1 MAIVIIITIPPII
14 VSILGCSLITNQTQ
28 IGPKIVSRRKKRL
41 TSAAVINLGAI
52 VTRTKGIATHITHIK
67 GIKIISF
74 PISSKLSTKKK
85 ANIATHNFP
94 ITADGTRSLS
104 FAYLAKVALQASP
117 KAVTRPK
124 KSPRK
129 LPKFI
134 ES

>member
-1 MAIVIIITIPPII
+1 MVTTITEPPKI
-14 VSILGCSLITNQTQ
+14 VSMLGCSLITNQTQ

-52 VTRTKGIATHITHIK
+52 VTRTKGMATHITHIK
-67 GIKIISF
+67 GIKIMSF
-74 PISSKLSTKKK
+74 PINSKLSTKKK

-94 ITADGTRSLS
+94 ITAEGTRSLS
-104 FAYLAKVALQASP
+104 FAYLAKVALQANP

-129 LPKFI
+129 LPKFR

>member
-1 MAIVIIITIPPII
+1 MVTMIIAPPII
-14 VSILGCSLITNQTQ
+14 VSKLGCSLITNQTQ

-74 PISSKLSTKKK
+74 PINSKLSTKKK

-94 ITADGTRSLS
+94 ITADGTRSLF
-104 FAYLAKVALQASP
+104 FAYLAKVALQANP

-129 LPKFI
+129 LPNFR